1 MVASRL
7 IILKLLAIFS
17 MNKQCLGYEF
27 VTIMLGEC
35 VDFVEL
41 GLYDSAQHFM
51 VVATRAMYQ
60 SSSILK

>member
-1 MVASRL
+1 
-7 IILKLLAIFS
+7 